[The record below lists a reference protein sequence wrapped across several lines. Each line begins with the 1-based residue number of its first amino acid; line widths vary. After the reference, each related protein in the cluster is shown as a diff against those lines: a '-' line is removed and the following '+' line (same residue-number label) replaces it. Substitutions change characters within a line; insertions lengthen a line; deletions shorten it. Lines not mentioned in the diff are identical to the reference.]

1 MSPKKKMPVKN
12 SPPDSAAWKQWF
24 AKHGPRLLLF
34 ARQQTRTEADAEDV
48 LQDAAL
54 RLWKSG
60 IVQKNDEGED
70 EPSLAAAFT
79 QIRRAAIDQARKN
92 IRQANRE
99 QRAVDLGEDQT
110 GIVWFESSLE
120 DDERAKAIEDA
131 MKKLPDYYREVLT
144 LKIWG
149 ELTFEQIA
157 ETLDIPMNTA
167 ASRYRYALQQ
177 LRRILTPS
185 KLA

>member
-1 MSPKKKMPVKN
+1 MNTQSKKMYSESQLN
-12 SPPDSAAWKQWF
+12 SAAWREWF
-24 AKHGPRLLLF
+24 DRHGSRLLLF
-34 ARQQTRTEADAEDV
+34 ARQQTRSEADAQDC
-48 LQDAAL
+48 LQDAIL
-54 RLWKSG
+54 RLWKCG
-60 IVQKNDEGED
+60 LVQTNED
-70 EPSLAAAFT
+70 GTEEPSLAGAFT

-99 QRAVDLGEDQT
+99 QRAIDFGEDQPLCT
-110 GIVWFESSLE
+110 QFESKLE
-120 DDERAKAIEDA
+120 DEERAQAIEVA
-131 MKKLPDYYREVLT
+131 MQKLPDYYREVLV

-177 LRRILTPS
+177 LRRTLTPS